1 MRAPSRNKWC
11 ANRYANDQALMTND
25 ELNPNDEIRMGSVR
39 FEPAAQG
46 ICSNPINQS
55 FVIRASSFLRRSS
68 FTIRH

>member
-1 MRAPSRNKWC
+1 
-11 ANRYANDQALMTND
+11 MTND